1 MGSDENKELVS
12 KTWDAIVR
20 GDVKSAFASMSDAV
34 TWTIPGAMA
43 GLSGVKSGKVEI
55 IAFLRRVATTFPG
68 GLTSDV
74 RQIYADGDAVILE
87 MTNRGT
93 TATGRSYVN
102 DYCFV
107 FEVERGRVRAI
118 REYVDTQKAAE
129 VFA

>member
-1 MGSDENKELVS
+1 MANDENRELVS
-12 KTWDAIVR
+12 DTWAALAR

-43 GLSGVKSGKVEI
+43 GLSGVKSGKAEI
-55 IAFLRRVATTFPG
+55 IGFLRSVAKTFPG

-74 RQIYADGDAVILE
+74 RHIYADGDVVILE

-93 TATGRSYVN
+93 TATGRPYVN

-107 FEVERGRVRAI
+107 FEVERGRIRAI

-129 VFA
+129 LFG